1 MYNGE
6 KESEVKAD
14 ETTETD
20 KMGAL
25 FSFEYF
31 QVQYLKNFFLFAV
44 MGAGAGW
51 VCVFIC

>member
-1 MYNGE
+1 MSNGG
-6 KESEVKAD
+6 KESEVKV
-14 ETTETD
+14 ETTETI

-31 QVQYLKNFFLFAV
+31 QFQYLKNFFLFAV

-51 VCVFIC
+51 VCAFIC